1 MGGRI
6 GAQIKSLAFGGKF
19 GRQTLE
25 GQEEG
30 DSSDLCGQSS
40 PGLLCGESPRGW
52 EGLESG
58 ARQSGEWTAR
68 CPGVGHW
75 WFGFRWWV

>member
-1 MGGRI
+1 MGPDEELSFRW
-6 GAQIKSLAFGGKF
+6 KVR
-19 GRQTLE
+19 RQTLE

-52 EGLESG
+52 EGLDNLEPGRAESG
-58 ARQSGEWTAR
+58 LPAG
-68 CPGVGHW
+68 PGMRHW